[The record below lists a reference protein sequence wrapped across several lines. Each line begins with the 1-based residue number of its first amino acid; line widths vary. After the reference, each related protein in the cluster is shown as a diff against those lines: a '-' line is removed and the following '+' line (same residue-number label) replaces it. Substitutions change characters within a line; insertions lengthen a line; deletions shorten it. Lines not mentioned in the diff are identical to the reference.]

1 MKRVAEMPEQNKQI
15 SVVTYSSKNSQIT
28 KVRCQIEEHEIQLH
42 TVGDRMVPLKKFTGC
57 HGSE

>member
-1 MKRVAEMPEQNKQI
+1 MPEQNKQI
-15 SVVTYSSKNSQIT
+15 SVVTYRSKNSQIT